1 MRIVIAPDKFK
12 GSLTAAEA
20 AEHLARPLRA
30 HGAEV
35 TAVPMA
41 DGGEGTV
48 EAALAAGFTPVPV
61 PVTGPLGNE
70 VPAQYALHAGTAVI
84 EMALASGLA
93 LTDASDEAARR
104 ATSRGTGELI
114 AHALDHGARRI
125 ILGVG
130 GSASTDG
137 GAGMMAALGA
147 RLTAAGGGELPGG
160 GIALAD
166 LTTVSL
172 DQLHPGVAAAE
183 FVLAADVNNPLL
195 GASGAAAV
203 YGPQKGAEP
212 GTVAELDAAL
222 ATWARV
228 LTRAGYVNETDADL
242 PGAGAAGGVG
252 YAAMALLGAHREA
265 GIDVVLDLTG
275 FAGKVAG
282 ADLVITGEGSLDEQ
296 SLHGKTPVGVAEAA
310 ARAGVR
316 TIAVA
321 GRTTLSR
328 EQVQAA
334 GIDDRYQILDIEP
347 DPQVAMREAGRLLER
362 LGEQIAADYLHV
374 KEGQ

>member
-30 HGAEV
+30 HRAEV

-48 EAALAAGFTPVPV
+48 DAALAAGFTSVPV
-61 PVTGPLGNE
+61 SVTGPLGDQ
-70 VPAQYALHAGTAVI
+70 VPAQYALDAGTAVI
-84 EMALASGLA
+84 EIALASGLG
-93 LTDASDEAARR
+93 LTDASDDAARR

-114 AHALDHGARRI
+114 AHALDHGAQRI

-147 RLTAAGGGELPGG
+147 RLTDAGGGELTGG
-160 GIALAD
+160 GIALAN
-166 LTTVSL
+166 LAEVNL
-172 DQLHPGVAAAE
+172 DQLHPGVAGAE

-212 GTVAELDAAL
+212 RTV
-222 ATWARV
+222 
-228 LTRAGYVNETDADL
+228 
-242 PGAGAAGGVG
+242 
-252 YAAMALLGAHREA
+252 
-265 GIDVVLDLTG
+265 
-275 FAGKVAG
+275 
-282 ADLVITGEGSLDEQ
+282 
-296 SLHGKTPVGVAEAA
+296 
-310 ARAGVR
+310 
-316 TIAVA
+316 
-321 GRTTLSR
+321 
-328 EQVQAA
+328 
-334 GIDDRYQILDIEP
+334 
-347 DPQVAMREAGRLLER
+347 
-362 LGEQIAADYLHV
+362 
-374 KEGQ
+374 